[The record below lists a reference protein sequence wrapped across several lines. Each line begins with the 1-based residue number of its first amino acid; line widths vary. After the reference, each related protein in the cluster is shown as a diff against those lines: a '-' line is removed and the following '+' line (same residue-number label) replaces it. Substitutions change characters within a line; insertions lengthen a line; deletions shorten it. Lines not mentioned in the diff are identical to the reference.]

1 MGTTGGWP
9 AKLALPLLCC
19 CLSLRCRLSIV
30 TRKTGVTGEE
40 PTASTRSADTA
51 VAASSDGTDVPG
63 EAASACSAVEL
74 DQQNLPVIDASD
86 LVAGQ
91 PRETITATLDD
102 TLREKLRQAYFRY
115 LGCS

>member
-1 MGTTGGWP
+1 MGATGICRFG
-9 AKLALPLLCC
+9 LALAALL
-19 CLSLRCRLSIV
+19 LAAVLPSVSRGQE
-30 TRKTGVTGEE
+30 TGVTGEE

-86 LVAGQ
+86 LVAAQ
-91 PRETITATLDD
+91 LRETITATLDD